1 MKTAHDYMIGL
12 PVAERTENVKAMVNI
27 ILLDVENA
35 VEEERDCAYEEGKS
49 DGYDEGFAAGQD
61 YVA

>member
-35 VEEERDCAYEEGKS
+35 VKEQRDCAYEEGKS

-61 YVA
+61 FVA

>member
-1 MKTAHDYMIGL
+1 MIGL

-35 VEEERDCAYEEGKS
+35 VKEQRDCAYEEGKS